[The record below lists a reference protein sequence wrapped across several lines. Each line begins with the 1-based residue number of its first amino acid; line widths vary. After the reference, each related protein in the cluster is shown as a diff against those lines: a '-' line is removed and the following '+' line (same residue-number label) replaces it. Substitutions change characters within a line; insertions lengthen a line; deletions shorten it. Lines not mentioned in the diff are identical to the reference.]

1 MYAKVLAINGKT
13 QELAA
18 LIQDERSEI
27 VATEI
32 EPVLVEHSQFDALT
46 TLYQRHG
53 DARKLLELYSK
64 CVAGILLLMMTDNI
78 DPQDRGGRVQ
88 DRPDTGPA

>member
-1 MYAKVLAINGKT
+1 MDGEADKENLQVVDTVYAKVLAINGKT

-53 DARKLLELYSK
+53 DARKLLELYAK
-64 CVAGILLLMMTDNI
+64 CVACILLLD
-78 DPQDRGGRVQ
+78 DD
-88 DRPDTGPA
+88 

>member
-1 MYAKVLAINGKT
+1 MVGEADKENLQVVDTVYAKVLAINGKT

-53 DARKLLELYSK
+53 DARKLLGLYSK
-64 CVAGILLLMMTDNI
+64 CVVCIFLMDG
-78 DPQDRGGRVQ
+78 D
-88 DRPDTGPA
+88 